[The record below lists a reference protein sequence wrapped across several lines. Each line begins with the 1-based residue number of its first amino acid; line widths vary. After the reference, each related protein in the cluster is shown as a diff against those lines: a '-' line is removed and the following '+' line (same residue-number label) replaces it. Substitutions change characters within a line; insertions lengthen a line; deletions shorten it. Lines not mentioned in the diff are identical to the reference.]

1 MTVIFYNKNKF
12 RPEFMENEL
21 QLLYVCHADQKQNEL
36 PSLFHAHDTHLE
48 LQYISQ
54 GSGSMRIGSHIYE
67 VSAGDL
73 LVYNSGVIHDECA
86 DPIQGMCF
94 YNCGIQGV
102 KIAGLPENHL
112 IDTETSPVLHTG
124 SFAPHIQ
131 GIFETLRDQLANNRE
146 GSVAVCQYL
155 MSALLVILLR
165 QTAHE
170 AKVSLNKRDKLFIQ
184 IKDYIDQHY
193 TEEFTMEK
201 LSQEVH
207 MSTSNLT
214 HQFKKRTG
222 FSPVQYIIRRR
233 IGRAQSLLI
242 SSDMSITDVSAEV
255 GYDNLSYFNNQFKK
269 IVGMS
274 PQVYRKYRV
283 GDNQYKRLNQISE
296 LWQKK

>member
-1 MTVIFYNKNKF
+1 
-12 RPEFMENEL
+12 
-21 QLLYVCHADQKQNEL
+21 
-36 PSLFHAHDTHLE
+36 
-48 LQYISQ
+48 
-54 GSGSMRIGSHIYE
+54 
-67 VSAGDL
+67 
-73 LVYNSGVIHDECA
+73 
-86 DPIQGMCF
+86 
-94 YNCGIQGV
+94 
-102 KIAGLPENHL
+102 
-112 IDTETSPVLHTG
+112 
-124 SFAPHIQ
+124 
-131 GIFETLRDQLANNRE
+131 
-146 GSVAVCQYL
+146 
-155 MSALLVILLR
+155 
-165 QTAHE
+165 
-170 AKVSLNKRDKLFIQ
+170 LNKRDKLFIQ

>member
-12 RPEFMENEL
+12 QPEFLENDL
-21 QLLYVCHADQKQNEL
+21 HLLYVCHADQKQNEL

-54 GSGSMRIGSHIYE
+54 GGGSMRIGSHLYE

-86 DPIQGMCF
+86 DPVRGMWF
-94 YNCGIQGV
+94 YNCGIQGLH
-102 KIAGLPENHL
+102 IEGLPENHL
-112 IDTETSPVLHTG
+112 IAAETSPVLHTG

-131 GIFETLRDQLANNRE
+131 GLFETLRDQLANNRD
-146 GSVAVCQYL
+146 GGVAVCQYL

-165 QTAHE
+165 QVEHE
-170 AKVSLNKRDKLFIQ
+170 PKMKLNKRDKLFIQ
-184 IKDYIDQHY
+184 VKDYIDQHY
-193 TEEFTMEK
+193 AEDFTMDE
-201 LSQEVH
+201 LSRQAH

-242 SSDMSITDVSAEV
+242 SSDMSITDVSAEA

-283 GDNQYKRLNQISE
+283 GDNQYKRLNQICE